1 MQNHNDFI
9 KTAADVEKIMK
20 MNSSKW
26 FGLILD
32 TGSYQTGDP
41 YQQIADTAK
50 YAVNWQL
57 KENVFI
63 NGVETPA
70 DVDKIIA
77 IIKSSGYRGY
87 VPIETLGPG
96 DPRIKV
102 PAFLQKVERAL
113 M

>member
-1 MQNHNDFI
+1 
-9 KTAADVEKIMK
+9 
-20 MNSSKW
+20 
-26 FGLILD
+26 
-32 TGSYQTGDP
+32 
-41 YQQIADTAK
+41 
-50 YAVNWQL
+50 
-57 KENVFI
+57 
-63 NGVETPA
+63 
-70 DVDKIIA
+70 VDKIIA